1 MMITFKQ
8 VTKQYSK
15 GNEQITAVQAVDF
28 TINNGEIF
36 GIIGYS
42 GAGKSTLLRMING
55 LELPSA
61 GSVIVNGFD
70 LQTLD
75 PKSLRTQRQTIGMIF
90 QHFNLLWSR
99 TVAQNIA
106 LALEVAKIPKN
117 EIQARVQELII
128 LVGLEGRESAYPSQL
143 SGGQKQRVGIA
154 RALAN
159 NPQILLA
166 DEATSA
172 LDPETTEA
180 ILALLTDINQ
190 KLGITIV
197 FITHEMQVVKNL
209 AHRVAVME
217 EGSVVELGDVLT
229 IFQNPQKAITKR
241 FVGEA
246 TTESDY
252 ELTLDELAHK
262 YPQGKLWTLHFI
274 KGDVEKPILATAMKK
289 YGVDFSIIQGS
300 IAKTKEGSVGQLT
313 VLVQGDDQ
321 RQLMDVK
328 AFIQSQSVNV
338 QEVAH

>member
-1 MMITFKQ
+1 MITFENIS
-8 VTKQYSK
+8 KQYVK
-15 GNEQITAVQAVDF
+15 DAQTITAVSDVNL
-28 TINNGEIF
+28 TIKAGEIF

-55 LELPSA
+55 LEQPTQ
-61 GSVIVNGFD
+61 GSVVVDGAA
-70 LQTLD
+70 LQTLTANE
-75 PKSLRTQRQTIGMIF
+75 LRAQRQKIGMIF

-99 TVAQNIA
+99 TVSDNIA
-106 LALEVAKIPKN
+106 LALEVAKTPKA
-117 EIQARVQELII
+117 EIATRVAELIQ
-128 LVGLEGRESAYPSQL
+128 LVGLEGRENNYPSQL

-217 EGSVVELGDVLT
+217 AGRVVELGDVLT
-229 IFQNPQKAITKR
+229 IFQNPQQAITKR

-262 YPQGKLWTLHFI
+262 YPKGQVWTLHFV
-274 KGDVEKPILATAMKK
+274 KGDVEKPILATAMKRFD
-289 YGVDFSIIQGS
+289 VEFSIIQGS

-313 VLVQGDDQ
+313 VLVQADEVNK
-321 RQLMDVK
+321 LAAVK
-328 AFIQSQSVNV
+328 TYIEQQAVTV
-338 QEVAH
+338 QEVQH

>member
-1 MMITFKQ
+1 MITFENIS
-8 VTKQYSK
+8 KQYVK
-15 GNEQITAVQAVDF
+15 DAQTITAVSDVNL
-28 TINNGEIF
+28 TIKAGEIF

-55 LELPSA
+55 LEQPTQ
-61 GSVIVNGFD
+61 GSVVVDGAA
-70 LQTLD
+70 LQTLTANE
-75 PKSLRTQRQTIGMIF
+75 LRAQRQKIGMIF

-99 TVAQNIA
+99 TVSDNIA
-106 LALEVAKIPKN
+106 LALEVAKTPKA
-117 EIQARVQELII
+117 EIATRVAELIQ
-128 LVGLEGRESAYPSQL
+128 LVGLEGRENNYPSQL

-217 EGSVVELGDVLT
+217 AGRVVELGDVLT
-229 IFQNPQKAITKR
+229 IFQNPQQAITKR

-262 YPQGKLWTLHFI
+262 YPEGQVWTLHFV
-274 KGDVEKPILATAMKK
+274 KGDVEKPILATAMKRFD
-289 YGVDFSIIQGS
+289 VEFSIIQGS

-313 VLVQGDDQ
+313 VLVQADEVNK
-321 RQLMDVK
+321 LAAVK
-328 AFIQSQSVNV
+328 TYIEQQAVTV
-338 QEVAH
+338 QEVQH

>member
-1 MMITFKQ
+1 MITFTN
-8 VTKQYSK
+8 VGKQYVK
-15 GNEQITAVQAVDF
+15 DAQTITAVSDVNLTVEQ
-28 TINNGEIF
+28 GEIF

-55 LELPSA
+55 LELPSSGTVLVEGA
-61 GSVIVNGFD
+61 DI
-70 LQTLD
+70 QTL
-75 PKSLRTQRQTIGMIF
+75 SAAQLRAQRQKIGMIF

-99 TVAQNIA
+99 TVSENIA
-106 LALEVAKIPKN
+106 LALEVAKTPKA
-117 EIQARVQELII
+117 EITSRVNELIQ
-128 LVGLEGRESAYPSQL
+128 LVGLEGRENAYPSQL

-180 ILALLTDINQ
+180 ILALLSDINH

-197 FITHEMQVVKNL
+197 FITHEMHVVKNL

-217 EGSVVELGDVLT
+217 AGRVVELGDVLS
-229 IFQNPQKAITKR
+229 IFQNPQQAITKK

-246 TTESDY
+246 TTEADY

-262 YPQGKLWTLHFI
+262 YPQGQIWTLHFTQ
-274 KGDVEKPILATAMKK
+274 GDVEKPVLASAMKK
-289 YGVDFSIIQGS
+289 FDVEFSIIQGS

-313 VLVQGDDQ
+313 LLVQATDTDQ
-321 RQLMDVK
+321 LVQAKTYIEAQAVK
-328 AFIQSQSVNV
+328 V
-338 QEVAH
+338 QEVSH

>member
-1 MMITFKQ
+1 MITFENIS
-8 VTKQYSK
+8 KQYVK
-15 GNEQITAVQAVDF
+15 DAQTITAVSDVNL
-28 TINNGEIF
+28 TIKAGEIF

-55 LELPSA
+55 LELPTQ
-61 GSVIVNGFD
+61 GSVVVDGAA
-70 LQTLD
+70 LQTL
-75 PKSLRTQRQTIGMIF
+75 SANELRAQRQKIGMIF

-99 TVAQNIA
+99 TVAENIA
-106 LALEVAKIPKN
+106 LALEVAKTPKA
-117 EIQARVQELII
+117 EIATRVAELIT
-128 LVGLEGRESAYPSQL
+128 LVGLDGRADNYPSQL

-217 EGSVVELGDVLT
+217 AGRVVELGDVLT
-229 IFQNPQKAITKR
+229 IFQNPQQAITKR

-262 YPQGKLWTLHFI
+262 YPQGQLWTLHFI
-274 KGDVEKPILATAMKK
+274 KGDVEKPILATAMKQFD
-289 YGVDFSIIQGS
+289 VEFSIIQGS

-313 VLVQGDDQ
+313 VLVQADEIKK
-321 RQLMDVK
+321 LSAVK
-328 AFIQSQSVNV
+328 AYIEQQAVTV
-338 QEVAH
+338 QEVNH

>member
-1 MMITFKQ
+1 MIRFEQ
-8 VTKQYSK
+8 VTKQYEK
-15 GNEQITAVQAVDF
+15 EAQTITAVRDVNLHIEQ
-28 TINNGEIF
+28 GEIF

-55 LELPSA
+55 LELPSS
-61 GSVIVNGFD
+61 GKIIVEGAD
-70 LQTLD
+70 VQTLAA
-75 PKSLRTQRQTIGMIF
+75 KSLRAQRQKIGMIF

-106 LALEVAKIPKN
+106 LALEVAKTPKDQ
-117 EIQARVQELII
+117 IATRVTELIQ
-128 LVGLEGRESAYPSQL
+128 LVGLQGREEAYPSQL

-159 NPQILLA
+159 NPHILLA

-180 ILALLTDINQ
+180 ILALLSDINQ

-197 FITHEMQVVKNL
+197 FITHEMEVVKKL

-217 EGSVVELGDVLT
+217 AGRVVETGDVLT
-229 IFQNPQKAITKR
+229 IFQNPQQAITKR

-246 TTESDY
+246 TTETDY

-262 YPQGKLWTLHFI
+262 YPQGQLWTLRFSQ
-274 KGDVEKPILATAMKK
+274 GEVEKPILASAMKLFN
-289 YGVDFSIIQGS
+289 GLIV
-300 IAKTKEGSVGQLT
+300 
-313 VLVQGDDQ
+313 
-321 RQLMDVK
+321 
-328 AFIQSQSVNV
+328 
-338 QEVAH
+338 

>member
-1 MMITFKQ
+1 MIRFEQ
-8 VTKQYSK
+8 VTKQYEK
-15 GNEQITAVQAVDF
+15 DAQVITAVSDVTLSVKQ
-28 TINNGEIF
+28 GEIF

-55 LELPSA
+55 LELPSQGQIVVG
-61 GSVIVNGFD
+61 GSN
-70 LQTLD
+70 LQSLD
-75 PKSLRTQRQTIGMIF
+75 ARALRAQRQKIGMIF

-106 LALEVAKIPKN
+106 LALEVAKTPKA
-117 EIQARVQELII
+117 EIETRVAELIQ
-128 LVGLEGRESAYPSQL
+128 LVGLQGREAAYPSQL

-180 ILALLTDINQ
+180 ILALLSDINQ

-197 FITHEMQVVKNL
+197 FITHEMEVVKKL

-217 EGSVVELGDVLT
+217 AGRVVESGDVLT
-229 IFQNPQKAITKR
+229 IFQNPQQAITKR

-246 TTESDY
+246 TTETDY

-262 YPQGKLWTLHFI
+262 YPQGQLWTLRFSQ
-274 KGDVEKPILATAMKK
+274 GEVEKPILASAMKLFN
-289 YGVDFSIIQGS
+289 VEFSIIQGS
-300 IAKTKEGSVGQLT
+300 ISKTKEGSIGQLT
-313 VLVQGDDQ
+313 VLVQAHNQ
-321 RQLMDVK
+321 QELTAVK
-328 AFIQSQSVNV
+328 AFIETQAVKV
-338 QEVAH
+338 QEVTH